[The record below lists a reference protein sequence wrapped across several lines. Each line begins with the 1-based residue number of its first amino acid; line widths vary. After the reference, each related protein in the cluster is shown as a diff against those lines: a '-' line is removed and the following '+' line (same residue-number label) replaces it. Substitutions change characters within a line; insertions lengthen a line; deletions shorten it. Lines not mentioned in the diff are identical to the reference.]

1 MIALHARRSAESI
14 RRFHELHP
22 ESPLVVVLTGTDLY
36 RDIRVNSK
44 ARESL
49 EVATCLVVLQSMA
62 LNELPARLHGK
73 TRVIYQS
80 APRMNGRVSNRNGF
94 KVCVIGHLRS
104 EKDPMRTALA
114 VRRLP
119 PSSRITV
126 VHIGRALQEQLG
138 RRAARENRTNPR
150 YRWVGELPNRKARR
164 VLANS
169 HLLSL
174 TSRIEGSS
182 NVLSEAVASSIP
194 VVAARIPGLMGTLG
208 RDYPGYFSVG
218 DTAGLTRLLHR
229 AESDPVFYRKLKS
242 HCKRL
247 YSLISPERERASL
260 KALLREATGH

>member
-36 RDIRVNSK
+36 RDIRVDSK

-94 KVCVIGHLRS
+94 KVCVIGHLRP

-119 PSSRITV
+119 RSSRITV

-182 NVLSEAVASSIP
+182 NVLSEAVASSVP

-260 KALLREATGH
+260 KALLREVTGR